1 MALTLDVVRT
11 ASELDELAPQWWAL
25 WSRTRT
31 ATPFQTPAW
40 LIPWWRAFAPGRI
53 FTLAVR
59 YDGELAGLAPFYIGA
74 DERARPIGASVT
86 DYVDVLID
94 SAHLGPVLAALA
106 HAFGMR
112 MKEGPAKW
120 ELCGLAPH
128 AQALALTRAG
138 VLSSTD
144 PCPVL
149 ELPIGSEGVASV
161 LPARKKRK
169 LRQARNRAERAGNI
183 ECLQATG
190 ADLAEAY
197 RALVRLNALRRHE
210 ERSVLEDECVQRFHA
225 CALPLL
231 EQAGMLDFSLCRMDR
246 TIVGAYFG
254 MRDRTRAYAYLGGF
268 DPDDAFFSPGALLI
282 GDAIERAI
290 SAGLREFHFLRGG
303 ERYKYDWGAR
313 DRMNSTLLIHARP
326 QRDAA

>member
-1 MALTLDVVRT
+1 MALTLDMLRT
-11 ASELDELAPQWWAL
+11 ASQLDELAPQWWAL
-25 WSRTRT
+25 WSRAPT

-59 YDGELAGLAPFYIGA
+59 YDSELAGLAPFYIGA
-74 DERARPIGASVT
+74 DERARPLGASVT

-94 SAHLGPVLAALA
+94 PAHFEPVLEVLA
-106 HAFGMR
+106 HAFRMR
-112 MKEGPAKW
+112 MKEGPAEW

-128 AQALALTRAG
+128 AQALALTRVG
-138 VLSSTD
+138 VLSSAD

-149 ELPIGSEGVASV
+149 ELPIGREEIASV

-169 LRQARNRAERAGNI
+169 LRQARNRAERAGNS
-183 ECLQATG
+183 ECIQASR

-197 RALVRLNALRRHE
+197 RALVRLNSLRRRD
-210 ERSVLEDECVQRFHA
+210 ERSVLEDKGVQRFHA

-231 EQAGMLDFSLCRMDR
+231 ERAGMLDFSICRMHG
-246 TIVGAYFG
+246 TIVAAYFG

-268 DPDDAFFSPGALLI
+268 DLDEAFFSPGVLLI
-282 GDAIERAI
+282 GDAIERAAR
-290 SAGLREFHFLRGG
+290 AGLREFHFLRGG
-303 ERYKYDWGAR
+303 ERYKYEWGAR